1 MPAIQIRCPGD
12 YNMWPFHIH
21 MLSSCQQPDQNSD
34 PNISQISEARMMNV
48 MLRPPTV
55 TGSNLCDKCD
65 EVWVR
70 MIIWSIHHPEW
81 VTGASLVSAM
91 ESLKGGA
98 SFQLWP
104 PTSSLVSSL
113 GARSSDLGRWLICE
127 WWWCDCD
134 VVFSDSEGLGNHVIF
149 TFVPPPSVIMIITD
163 PRWRWSYGEEE
174 L

>member
-12 YNMWPFHIH
+12 YTNVTIWYPHVVK
-21 MLSSCQQPDQNSD
+21 LSTTRSKLWSKYFPNLGGSD
-34 PNISQISEARMMNV
+34 DECDAE
-48 MLRPPTV
+48 PPTV

-91 ESLKGGA
+91 GSLKGGA

-104 PTSSLVSSL
+104 PTSSGWCHHSGPGALIRADDWFVNDDDVIVMLSSL
-113 GARSSDLGRWLICE
+113 TLG
-127 WWWCDCD
+127 
-134 VVFSDSEGLGNHVIF
+134 DSV
-149 TFVPPPSVIMIITD
+149 TM
-163 PRWRWSYGEEE
+163 
-174 L
+174 